1 MTCLSCVIHCA
12 GCYPAQRK
20 ALIAFTEGSIGDDAF
35 PQWGP
40 RRKPAKRLWWGEAK
54 TRVAFIAQ
62 GAICAIA
69 LSKAWGRAVAT
80 QAPSVKAVHRA
91 ITDENILPDLES
103 QFVLD

>member
-1 MTCLSCVIHCA
+1 MTCLSCVILCA

-20 ALIAFTEGSIGDDAF
+20 ALIAFTEGSVGDDAF
-35 PQWGP
+35 PRGGRGTGGRP
-40 RRKPAKRLWWGEAK
+40 R
-54 TRVAFIAQ
+54 
-62 GAICAIA
+62 
-69 LSKAWGRAVAT
+69 GRAVAT